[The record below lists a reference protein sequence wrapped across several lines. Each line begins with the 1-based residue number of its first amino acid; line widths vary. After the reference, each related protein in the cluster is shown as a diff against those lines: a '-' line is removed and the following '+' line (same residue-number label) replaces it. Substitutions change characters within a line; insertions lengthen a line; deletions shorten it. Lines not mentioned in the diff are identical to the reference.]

1 LEIKLTLKSNNKT
14 LEIGNDTS
22 YKLVNI
28 DGIDSGSLELNT
40 VSNAQFDGS
49 VVVSKR
55 IQNRPIS
62 ITVDYKGTNSQ
73 EVERQ
78 SLISF
83 FNPKNKGLLIV
94 NYGDI
99 ERAIEYEVEGFN
111 CKLNSIFDTVSFTV
125 DFLCPQPYWR
135 DILESKINIAMW
147 RGMFHF
153 PLIMPSTVIP
163 HTNPDSTWKDLS
175 GNLNNGLLNGFNFD
189 ATSGWTT
196 EGLKFDSDSYV
207 SLPTLD
213 LQQGTIQ
220 VNNQVVTFDKNTDYR
235 TTSANSNIVSLN
247 TTVDGVMDIELG
259 GSTLQNIIKNGNFS
273 NGMTNWSTAS
283 STASV
288 SNNTLSITG
297 SGADNTPRANYDGV
311 KLYSLN
317 HKYYIKASA
326 RVITDSCRRLI
337 HRTFGASPTDTTIEY
352 PVQNTWYTMS
362 NVFTVA
368 SEPTSVQYFGHSY
381 VDATTAV
388 GKVMELKEVIA
399 IDLTAMF
406 GVGNEPTKE
415 WCDANI
421 NYFNGIRSVGESEN
435 LEVVSCGKNLF
446 DKNKTPNYVYT
457 STTYNILG
465 NGIKVKNTEGLPYA
479 FIRYDLQLKPNTT
492 YSTSWYH
499 TRFKGTT
506 SRFRIMDKNLIV
518 NYVSSSNIGNTTGS
532 FTTDNTGLVAIL
544 LYSCYAISEIGEA
557 DFTDFQLEEGTTV
570 TTYEPYKEH
579 RQTIALTNPLRGLPN
594 NVRDIAKGNVATRNV
609 GKAVFNGGV
618 NENWIIDGSNDLYL
632 RIKLNDN
639 KPTLLTNGYSTGFCV
654 CDKFKTTNF
663 VDVYNMVGNHL
674 YIRTNVQ
681 GFILSILKSSL
692 ATPDVA
698 GFKAW
703 LQANPV
709 TVYYQLA
716 IPTTENLAQT
726 LKLKSFANGTLQV
739 NTLIAP
745 YLSAYYPIS
754 LGGSLASNV
763 SRIDLSNPLITT
775 GIVKNYRVYNKILT
789 TEEIARAN
797 TTNYLRGPS
806 LLVDLNSTY
815 KELSKTGIIM
825 GLREPSLIVNA
836 LNTGNVES
844 GMIIEFK
851 ALGTLTNPSI
861 LNVETQEFF
870 KVNKSMV
877 AGEIIT
883 VNTNVGAKKVIDNL
897 NGVETNILNLIDLD
911 STFLQ
916 LGVGDN
922 LLRYDADTNLDN
934 LEVNIYYNPF
944 YLGV

>member
-1 LEIKLTLKSNNKT
+1 MDIKLTLKSNNRT
-14 LEIGNDTS
+14 LEISKDTS
-22 YKLVNI
+22 YKLINI

-125 DFLCPQPYWR
+125 DLLCPQPYWR

-175 GNLNNGLLNGFNFD
+175 GNLNNGLLSGFNFD

-207 SLPTLD
+207 TLPSLELKE
-213 LQQGTIQ
+213 GTIQ
-220 VNNQVVTFDKNTDYR
+220 VNNQVATFDKDTDYR

-247 TTVDGVMDIELG
+247 TTVDGVMDVEIG
-259 GSTLQNIIKNGNFS
+259 GNTLQNLIKAINTNTIAQYGAVASWQLFKPSTVYTIKITNKTTEIKQFYLNEFCFIAPTEYTVQPNGAIIVKATTLSSFTGGQSTIEVLIKNKITHTQANNLEVVVLEGDW
-273 NGMTNWSTAS
+273 TNKE
-283 STASV
+283 
-288 SNNTLSITG
+288 I
-297 SGADNTPRANYDGV
+297 P
-311 KLYSLN
+311 
-317 HKYYIKASA
+317 
-326 RVITDSCRRLI
+326 
-337 HRTFGASPTDTTIEY
+337 
-352 PVQNTWYTMS
+352 
-362 NVFTVA
+362 
-368 SEPTSVQYFGHSY
+368 YF
-381 VDATTAV
+381 
-388 GKVMELKEVIA
+388 E
-399 IDLTAMF
+399 
-406 GVGNEPTKE
+406 
-415 WCDANI
+415 
-421 NYFNGIRSVGESEN
+421 GIRSVGENE
-435 LEVVSCGKNLF
+435 
-446 DKNKTPNYVYT
+446 
-457 STTYNILG
+457 G
-465 NGIKVKNTEGLPYA
+465 NQIEIISKKSDT
-479 FIRYDLQLKPNTT
+479 
-492 YSTSWYH
+492 
-499 TRFKGTT
+499 
-506 SRFRIMDKNLIV
+506 M
-518 NYVSSSNIGNTTGS
+518 TGD
-532 FTTDNTGLVAIL
+532 T
-544 LYSCYAISEIGEA
+544 
-557 DFTDFQLEEGTTV
+557 
-570 TTYEPYKEH
+570 
-579 RQTIALTNPLRGLPN
+579 QTLTLTNPLRGLPN
-594 NVRDIAKGNVATRNV
+594 NVRDIANGNGVTRNV
-609 GKAVFNGGV
+609 GKGVFNGSV
-618 NENWIIDGSNDLYL
+618 SENWLLAGVQPTGVLVVYIVLNNLKPNTQCISDKLLSSIYSRIYSGDKNIIVVHQTEKFLMIAIDNTIASN
-632 RIKLNDN
+632 I
-639 KPTLLTNGYSTGFCV
+639 
-654 CDKFKTTNF
+654 
-663 VDVYNMVGNHL
+663 
-674 YIRTNVQ
+674 
-681 GFILSILKSSL
+681 
-692 ATPDVA
+692 A

-716 IPTTENLAQT
+716 IPTTEQLPQA

-739 NTLIAP
+739 NTLIPP
-745 YLSAYYPIS
+745 YLSANYPIS

-763 SRIDLSNPLITT
+763 SRLDLSNPLITT
-775 GIVKNYRVYNKILT
+775 GLVKNYRVYNKILT

-797 TTNYLRGPS
+797 TTNYLRGPA
-806 LLVDLNSTY
+806 LLVDLNSSY

-870 KVNKSMV
+870 KINKSMV
-877 AGEIIT
+877 QGEVIT
-883 VNTNVGAKKVIDNL
+883 VNTNIGAKKVIDNL

-916 LGVGDN
+916 LRVGDN

>member
-1 LEIKLTLKSNNKT
+1 MEIKLTLKSNNKT

-94 NYGDI
+94 NYGEI

-111 CKLNSIFDTVSFTV
+111 CKLNSIFDTITFTV
-125 DFLCPQPYWR
+125 DLLCPQPYWR

-163 HTNPDSTWKDLS
+163 HTNSDSTWKDLS
-175 GNLNNGLLNGFNFD
+175 GNLNNGLLTGFNYD
-189 ATSGWTT
+189 TTSGWTT

-207 SLPTLD
+207 TLPSLELKE
-213 LQQGTIQ
+213 GTIQ
-220 VNNQVVTFDKNTDYR
+220 VNNQVVTFDKDIDYR
-235 TTSANSNIVSLN
+235 TTSANSNILSLN
-247 TTVDGVMDIELG
+247 TIVDGIMDFEIDG
-259 GSTLQNIIKNGNFS
+259 NTLQNLFKAINTNTIAQYGAVASWQLFKPSTVYTIKITNKTTEIKQFYLNEFCFTAPTEYTVQPNGAIIVKATTLSSFTGGQSTIEVLIKNKITHTQANNLEVVVLEGDW
-273 NGMTNWSTAS
+273 TNKE
-283 STASV
+283 
-288 SNNTLSITG
+288 I
-297 SGADNTPRANYDGV
+297 P
-311 KLYSLN
+311 
-317 HKYYIKASA
+317 
-326 RVITDSCRRLI
+326 
-337 HRTFGASPTDTTIEY
+337 
-352 PVQNTWYTMS
+352 
-362 NVFTVA
+362 
-368 SEPTSVQYFGHSY
+368 YF
-381 VDATTAV
+381 
-388 GKVMELKEVIA
+388 E
-399 IDLTAMF
+399 
-406 GVGNEPTKE
+406 
-415 WCDANI
+415 
-421 NYFNGIRSVGESEN
+421 GIRSVGESEN
-435 LEVVSCGKNLF
+435 LELVSCGKNLF

-557 DFTDFQLEEGTTV
+557 DFTDFQLEEGTV
-570 TTYEPYKEH
+570 ATTYEPYKEH
-579 RQTIALTNPLRGLPN
+579 RQPIALTNPLRGLPN
-594 NVRDIAKGNVATRNV
+594 NARDIAKGNVATRNV
-609 GKAVFNGGV
+609 GKVVFNGGIG
-618 NENWIIDGSNDLYL
+618 ENWSGIVSNDNATTSLFAISLSNTTSKDNDIMNDKFIITNPSILYNSTYQSEGISKNGVGIL
-632 RIKLNDN
+632 RI
-639 KPTLLTNGYSTGFCV
+639 
-654 CDKFKTTNF
+654 
-663 VDVYNMVGNHL
+663 
-674 YIRTNVQ
+674 R
-681 GFILSILKSSL
+681 ILKSKL
-692 ATPDVA
+692 TTPDA
-698 GFKAW
+698 TGLKAW

-716 IPTTENLAQT
+716 TPTIENLVQA

-739 NTLIAP
+739 NTLIPP
-745 YLSAYYPIS
+745 YISVEYPIT

-877 AGEIIT
+877 AGEVIT
-883 VNTNVGAKKVIDNL
+883 VNTNIGAKKVIDNL

-916 LGVGDN
+916 LRVGDN

>member
-1 LEIKLTLKSNNKT
+1 MEIKLTLKSNNRT

-94 NYGDI
+94 NYGEI

-125 DFLCPQPYWR
+125 DLLCPQPYWR

-153 PLIMPSTVIP
+153 PLIMPSNVVP
-163 HTNPDSTWKDLS
+163 HSGADSTWKDLS
-175 GNLNNGLLNGFNFD
+175 GNLNNGILSGFNFD
-189 ATSGWTT
+189 STSGWTT

-207 SLPTLD
+207 TLPSLE
-213 LQQGTIQ
+213 LQEGTIQ
-220 VNNQVVTFDKNTDYR
+220 VNNQVVTFDKDIDYR

-247 TTVDGVMDIELG
+247 TTVDGVMDVEIG
-259 GSTLQNIIKNGNFS
+259 GNTLQNLFKPS
-273 NGMTNWSTAS
+273 TNIQYDNTGFYVETNISPIFDLSGKTVTLINSTPRVVLYGIRTLAGGGIEN
-283 STASV
+283 V
-288 SNNTLSITG
+288 SIPAYSKIVKIF
-297 SGADNTPRANYDGV
+297 GADRKIPLIRGYASDGWTEAN
-311 KLYSLN
+311 K
-317 HKYYIKASA
+317 
-326 RVITDSCRRLI
+326 T
-337 HRTFGASPTDTTIEY
+337 
-352 PVQNTWYTMS
+352 
-362 NVFTVA
+362 
-368 SEPTSVQYFGHSY
+368 
-381 VDATTAV
+381 
-388 GKVMELKEVIA
+388 ELKGMILEG
-399 IDLTAMF
+399 DLT
-406 GVGNEPTKE
+406 NKP
-415 WCDANI
+415 I
-421 NYFNGIRSVGESEN
+421 PPYFEDIKSVGENESNQIE
-435 LEVVSCGKNLF
+435 
-446 DKNKTPNYVYT
+446 
-457 STTYNILG
+457 ILS
-465 NGIKVKNTEGLPYA
+465 KKSDT
-479 FIRYDLQLKPNTT
+479 
-492 YSTSWYH
+492 
-499 TRFKGTT
+499 
-506 SRFRIMDKNLIV
+506 
-518 NYVSSSNIGNTTGS
+518 TTGDTETLAS
-532 FTTDNTGLVAIL
+532 
-544 LYSCYAISEIGEA
+544 
-557 DFTDFQLEEGTTV
+557 
-570 TTYEPYKEH
+570 
-579 RQTIALTNPLRGLPN
+579 TNPLRGLPN
-594 NVRDIAKGNVATRNV
+594 NARDIAKGNVVTRNV
-609 GKAVFNGGV
+609 GKVVLDGS
-618 NENWIIDGSNDLYL
+618 ENWSGIISNDNATTSLFAISLSNTTSKDNDIMNDKFTITNPSILYNSTYQSEGISKNGVGVL
-632 RIKLNDN
+632 RI
-639 KPTLLTNGYSTGFCV
+639 
-654 CDKFKTTNF
+654 
-663 VDVYNMVGNHL
+663 
-674 YIRTNVQ
+674 R
-681 GFILSILKSSL
+681 ILKSKL
-692 ATPDVA
+692 TTQDVA

-716 IPTTENLAQT
+716 IPTIENLAQE
-726 LKLKSFANGTLQV
+726 LKVKSFSSGTLQV
-739 NTLIAP
+739 NSLIAP
-745 YLSAYYPIS
+745 YLSAYYPIT

-775 GIVKNYRVYNKILT
+775 GLVKNYRVYDKILT

-797 TTNYLRGPS
+797 TTNYLRGPA
-806 LLVDLNSTY
+806 LLVDLNSSY
-815 KELSKTGIIM
+815 KELAKTGIIM

-877 AGEIIT
+877 AGEVIT
-883 VNTNVGAKKVIDNL
+883 VNTNIGAKKVIDNL

-916 LGVGDN
+916 LRVGDN

>member
-1 LEIKLTLKSNNKT
+1 LDIKLTLKSNNRT
-14 LEIGNDTS
+14 LEISKDTS
-22 YKLVNI
+22 YKLINI

-125 DFLCPQPYWR
+125 DLLCPQPYWR

-175 GNLNNGLLNGFNFD
+175 GNLNNGLLSGFNFD

-207 SLPTLD
+207 TLPSLELKE
-213 LQQGTIQ
+213 GTIQ
-220 VNNQVVTFDKNTDYR
+220 VNNQVATFDKDTDYR

-247 TTVDGVMDIELG
+247 TTVDGVMDVEIG
-259 GSTLQNIIKNGNFS
+259 GNTLQNLIKAINTNTIAQYGAVASWQLFKPSTVYTIKITNKTTEIKQFYLNEFCFIAPTEYTVQPNGAIIVKATTLSSFTGGQSTIEVLIKNKITHTQANNLEVVVLEGDW
-273 NGMTNWSTAS
+273 TNKE
-283 STASV
+283 
-288 SNNTLSITG
+288 I
-297 SGADNTPRANYDGV
+297 P
-311 KLYSLN
+311 
-317 HKYYIKASA
+317 
-326 RVITDSCRRLI
+326 
-337 HRTFGASPTDTTIEY
+337 
-352 PVQNTWYTMS
+352 
-362 NVFTVA
+362 
-368 SEPTSVQYFGHSY
+368 YF
-381 VDATTAV
+381 
-388 GKVMELKEVIA
+388 E
-399 IDLTAMF
+399 
-406 GVGNEPTKE
+406 
-415 WCDANI
+415 
-421 NYFNGIRSVGESEN
+421 GIRSVGENE
-435 LEVVSCGKNLF
+435 
-446 DKNKTPNYVYT
+446 
-457 STTYNILG
+457 G
-465 NGIKVKNTEGLPYA
+465 NQIEIISKKSDT
-479 FIRYDLQLKPNTT
+479 
-492 YSTSWYH
+492 
-499 TRFKGTT
+499 
-506 SRFRIMDKNLIV
+506 M
-518 NYVSSSNIGNTTGS
+518 TGD
-532 FTTDNTGLVAIL
+532 T
-544 LYSCYAISEIGEA
+544 
-557 DFTDFQLEEGTTV
+557 
-570 TTYEPYKEH
+570 
-579 RQTIALTNPLRGLPN
+579 QTLTLTNPLRGLPN
-594 NVRDIAKGNVATRNV
+594 NVRDIANGNGVTRNV
-609 GKAVFNGGV
+609 GKGVFNGSV
-618 NENWIIDGSNDLYL
+618 SENWLLAGVQPTGVLVVYIVLNNLKPNTQCISDKLLSSIYSRIYSGDKNIIVVHQTEKFLMIAIDNTIASN
-632 RIKLNDN
+632 I
-639 KPTLLTNGYSTGFCV
+639 
-654 CDKFKTTNF
+654 
-663 VDVYNMVGNHL
+663 
-674 YIRTNVQ
+674 
-681 GFILSILKSSL
+681 
-692 ATPDVA
+692 A

-716 IPTTENLAQT
+716 IPTTEQLPQA

-739 NTLIAP
+739 NTLIPP
-745 YLSAYYPIS
+745 YLSANYPIS

-763 SRIDLSNPLITT
+763 SRLDLSNPLITT
-775 GIVKNYRVYNKILT
+775 GLVKNYRVYNKILT

-797 TTNYLRGPS
+797 TTNYLRGPA
-806 LLVDLNSTY
+806 LLVDLNSSY

-870 KVNKSMV
+870 KINKSMV
-877 AGEIIT
+877 QGEVIT
-883 VNTNVGAKKVIDNL
+883 VNTNIGAKKVIDNL

-916 LGVGDN
+916 LRVGDN